1 MEDRERDM
9 GLGVS
14 IREPSL
20 VVGAGLLVASAA
32 AWGLLLAMG
41 DEMPM
46 GFGLW
51 IGAWTV
57 MMAAMMLPSTS
68 PLVLLYARQSTAM
81 SSALLTTGYVAVWAG
96 VGLAAYGI
104 DMRLPDPSNRV
115 VGAVLIGAGLY
126 QLTPLKTACLKRCRN
141 PADFLVTHWRRG
153 RMGALRLGVEHGAYC
168 VGCCWALMG
177 VLIVAGSM
185 SLAWVVAI
193 ALVVAGE
200 KLLPAGQ
207 LFGRLGGVGLLVAGI
222 VVVL

>member
-1 MEDRERDM
+1 V

-14 IREPSL
+14 VRQPTL
-20 VVGAGLLVASAA
+20 VVGTGLLLVSVA
-32 AWGLLLAMG
+32 AWAALLAMG

-46 GFGLW
+46 GAGLW

-68 PLVLLYARQSTAM
+68 PLVLLYARQSTAL
-81 SSALLTTGYVAVWAG
+81 SSALLTTGYVVVWAG
-96 VGLAAYGI
+96 VGIAAYAI
-104 DMRLPDPSNRV
+104 DMRLPDPGDRV

-126 QLTPLKTACLKRCRN
+126 QLTPLKTACLTRCRN
-141 PADFLVTHWRRG
+141 PTDFLVTHWRRG
-153 RMGALRLGVEHGAYC
+153 RVGALRLGVEHGAYC

-177 VLIVAGSM
+177 VLIIAGSM
-185 SLAWVVAI
+185 GLSWVLAI

-207 LFGRLGGVGLLVAGI
+207 LLGRLGGVGLLIAGI

>member
-1 MEDRERDM
+1 V

-14 IREPSL
+14 VREPSL
-20 VVGAGLLVASAA
+20 VAGAGLLLASVAVWAA
-32 AWGLLLAMG
+32 LLAMG

-68 PLVLLYARQSTAM
+68 PLVLLYAKRSTAAH
-81 SSALLTTGYVAVWAG
+81 SALLTAGYLLVWAAI
-96 VGLAAYGI
+96 GLAAYELA
-104 DMRLPDPSNRV
+104 MRLPDPRNRV
-115 VGAVLIGAGLY
+115 VGGVLIGAGLY

-141 PADFLVTHWRRG
+141 PVDFLVTHWHPG
-153 RMGALRLGVEHGAYC
+153 RVGALRLGVEHGAYC

-207 LFGRLGGVGLLVAGI
+207 LLGRLGGVGLLIAGI
-222 VVVL
+222 VVAL

>member
-1 MEDRERDM
+1 M

-14 IREPSL
+14 VRAPSL
-20 VVGAGLLVASAA
+20 FVGAGLLLAAAA
-32 AWGLLLAMG
+32 AWAALLAMG

-51 IGAWTV
+51 IGVWTV

-68 PLVLLYARQSTAM
+68 PLVLLYARQATAM
-81 SSALLTTGYVAVWAG
+81 SSALLTAGYVAVWAG
-96 VGLAAYGI
+96 VGLAAYAL
-104 DMRLPDPSNRV
+104 DMRLPDPGNRV
-115 VGAVLIGAGLY
+115 VGAVLIAAGLY
-126 QLTPLKTACLKRCRN
+126 QLTPLKSACLTRCRN
-141 PADFLVTHWRRG
+141 PTDFLVTHWRRG
-153 RMGALRLGVEHGAYC
+153 RVGALRLGVEHGAYC

-177 VLIVAGSM
+177 VLIVAGAM

-207 LFGRLGGVGLLVAGI
+207 PLGRLGGVVLLVAGI

>member
-1 MEDRERDM
+1 V

-14 IREPSL
+14 VREAPL
-20 VVGAGLLVASAA
+20 VAGAGLLLASVA
-32 AWGLLLAMG
+32 AWAALLAMG
-41 DEMPM
+41 EDMPM
-46 GFGLW
+46 GYGLW

-57 MMAAMMLPSTS
+57 MMAAMMIPSTS
-68 PLVLLYARQSTAM
+68 PLVLLYAKRSTVAH
-81 SSALLTTGYVAVWAG
+81 SALLTAGYLLVWAAI
-96 VGLAAYGI
+96 GLAAYEI
-104 DMRLPDPSNRV
+104 AMRLPDPSDLV
-115 VGAVLIGAGLY
+115 VRAVLIGAGLY

-141 PADFLVTHWRRG
+141 PVDFLVTHWRPG
-153 RMGALRLGVEHGAYC
+153 RMGALRLGVDHGAYC

-177 VLIVAGSM
+177 VLIVAGAM

-207 LFGRLGGVGLLVAGI
+207 LLGRLGGVGLLIAGI

>member
-1 MEDRERDM
+1 
-9 GLGVS
+9 
-14 IREPSL
+14 
-20 VVGAGLLVASAA
+20 
-32 AWGLLLAMG
+32 LLLASVAVWAALLSMG

-68 PLVLLYARQSTAM
+68 PLVLLYAKRSTAAH
-81 SSALLTTGYVAVWAG
+81 SALLTAGYLLVWAAI
-96 VGLAAYGI
+96 GLAAYEVA
-104 DMRLPDPSNRV
+104 MRLPDPSNRV

-141 PADFLVTHWRRG
+141 PVDFLVTHWHPG
-153 RMGALRLGVEHGAYC
+153 RVGALRLGVEHGAYC

-207 LFGRLGGVGLLVAGI
+207 LLGRLGGVGLLVAGI
-222 VVVL
+222 VVAL

>member
-1 MEDRERDM
+1 V

-14 IREPSL
+14 VREPSL
-20 VVGAGLLVASAA
+20 VVGS
-32 AWGLLLAMG
+32 GLLLASVAVWAALLSMG

-68 PLVLLYARQSTAM
+68 PLVLLYAKRSTAAH
-81 SSALLTTGYVAVWAG
+81 SALLTAGYLLVWAAI
-96 VGLAAYGI
+96 GLAAYEVA
-104 DMRLPDPSNRV
+104 MRLPDPGDRV
-115 VGAVLIGAGLY
+115 VGAVLIAAGLY

-141 PADFLVTHWRRG
+141 PVDFLVTHWHPG
-153 RMGALRLGVEHGAYC
+153 RVGALRLGVEHGAYC

-207 LFGRLGGVGLLVAGI
+207 LLGRLGGVGLLVAGI
-222 VVVL
+222 VVAL

>member
-1 MEDRERDM
+1 L
-9 GLGVS
+9 GLGVDV
-14 IREPSL
+14 RQPTL
-20 VVGAGLLVASAA
+20 AVGTGLILAAAA
-32 AWGLLLAMG
+32 AWAVLLAMG

-81 SSALLTTGYVAVWAG
+81 SSALLTTGYIAVWAG

-126 QLTPLKTACLKRCRN
+126 QLTPLKTACLTRCRN

-153 RMGALRLGVEHGAYC
+153 RVGALRLGVEHGAYC

-177 VLIVAGSM
+177 VLIVAGAM
-185 SLAWVVAI
+185 SLGWVVAI

-207 LFGRLGGVGLLVAGI
+207 LLGRLGGVGLLVAGI
-222 VVVL
+222 VVLL

>member
-1 MEDRERDM
+1 M
-9 GLGVS
+9 GLDVS
-14 IREPSL
+14 VRQPTL
-20 VVGAGLLVASAA
+20 VVGAGLLLVLVA
-32 AWGLLLAMG
+32 AWAALLAMG
-41 DEMPM
+41 DELPM
-46 GFGLW
+46 GAGLW

-68 PLVLLYARQSTAM
+68 PLVLLYARQSTAT
-81 SSALLTTGYVAVWAG
+81 SSALLTAGYVAVWAG

-153 RMGALRLGVEHGAYC
+153 RVGALRLGVEHGAYC

>member
-1 MEDRERDM
+1 
-9 GLGVS
+9 L
-14 IREPSL
+14 
-20 VVGAGLLVASAA
+20 LLVSAA
-32 AWGLLLAMG
+32 AWAALLAMG

-46 GFGLW
+46 GAGLW

-68 PLVLLYARQSTAM
+68 PLVLLYARQSTAL

-96 VGLAAYGI
+96 VGLAAYAI
-104 DMRLPDPSNRV
+104 DMRLPDPSDRV

-126 QLTPLKTACLKRCRN
+126 QLAPLKTACLTRCRN

-153 RMGALRLGVEHGAYC
+153 RVGALRLGVEHGAYC

-185 SLAWVVAI
+185 GLAWVLAI

-207 LFGRLGGVGLLVAGI
+207 LLGRLGGVGLLIAGI